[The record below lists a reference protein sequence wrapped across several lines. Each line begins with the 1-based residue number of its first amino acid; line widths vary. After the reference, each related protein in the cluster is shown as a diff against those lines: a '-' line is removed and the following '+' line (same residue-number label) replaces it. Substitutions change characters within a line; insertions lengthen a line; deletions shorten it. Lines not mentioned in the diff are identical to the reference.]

1 MEEVYELSRFF
12 PQGTTDQSLNSY
24 IDHHLA
30 SVSRCIDNELYS
42 SAYSHLHLLYMS
54 FIYIQL
60 LRIAKEREEEI
71 KYAWIG
77 FPRQERD
84 YSDSPTSPFSFSL
97 VNETAVFRFFRLVG
111 LADSDIGNIAKPVE
125 TRNNRMHAKG
135 VIHCQDYEAFEN
147 ELSEYIRR
155 IRLVV
160 NKEMPFL
167 RSIYKDL
174 IKTYDSEYEFTVDD
188 LESNFID
195 QYLFSEYELTQ
206 LADNRRDLVSK
217 FIQDLYA

>member
-12 PQGTTDQSLNSY
+12 PQGTTDESLNSY

-71 KYAWIG
+71 KYARIG

-111 LADSDIGNIAKPVE
+111 LADSDTGNIAKPV
-125 TRNNRMHAKG
+125 
-135 VIHCQDYEAFEN
+135 
-147 ELSEYIRR
+147 
-155 IRLVV
+155 
-160 NKEMPFL
+160 
-167 RSIYKDL
+167 
-174 IKTYDSEYEFTVDD
+174 
-188 LESNFID
+188 
-195 QYLFSEYELTQ
+195 
-206 LADNRRDLVSK
+206 
-217 FIQDLYA
+217 